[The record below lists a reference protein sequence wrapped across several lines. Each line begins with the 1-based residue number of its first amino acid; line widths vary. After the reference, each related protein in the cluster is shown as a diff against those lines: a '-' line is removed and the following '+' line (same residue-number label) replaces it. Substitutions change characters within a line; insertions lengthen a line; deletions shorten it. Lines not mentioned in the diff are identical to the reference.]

1 MKTEYILCAAI
12 KRIKPRDC
20 FKHYYNSDLYNV
32 ELGFRHCDILTRF
45 RGEVINNDA
54 DAQGFYT
61 SRNRFVD
68 RNEAFKIAYQANQ
81 IPIALYEERGENGKL
96 YSEDLY

>member
-12 KRIKPRDC
+12 RRVKPRDC
-20 FKHYYNSDLYNV
+20 VRHYWQSDIYDV
-32 ELGFRHCDILTRF
+32 ELGYRHPDILARF
-45 RGEVINNDA
+45 KGEVSTELSE
-54 DAQGFYT
+54 QGFYT

-81 IPIALYEERGENGKL
+81 IPITLYEERGENGKL